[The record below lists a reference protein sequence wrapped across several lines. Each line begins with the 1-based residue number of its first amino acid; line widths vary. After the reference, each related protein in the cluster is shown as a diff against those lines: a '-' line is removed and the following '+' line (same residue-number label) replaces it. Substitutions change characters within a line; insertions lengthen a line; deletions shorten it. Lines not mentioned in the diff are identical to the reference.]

1 MGTEKIFFSGKML
14 GVVMV
19 VLLVSAVNPIYAGQ
33 IAGYWGQDGNEG
45 ELTTLCDSGNYGIIL
60 LSFLSQFGSG
70 QPTVLNLAGHCD
82 PPSGTCT
89 KYASQISSCQSRGI
103 KVLLSLGGATNN
115 YGFNSADEARALA
128 QEIWD
133 SYLGGNGNRPLGNA
147 QLDGIDLDIENGRS
161 AFYPDLGGRL
171 REIAQNNNYKKLYIS
186 AAPQCPFPDNS
197 LGPQDGK
204 FLSSGLADFVFVQF
218 YNNPG
223 CDIRSGNDAVV
234 NSYSQWTSGLP
245 GPQVFLGVLASSTTG
260 DAGFI
265 DSGTLT
271 NSILPRI
278 KSIGNYGGVMLW
290 KPLSN
295 GGSYA
300 SAIKSSSTA
309 RHCNNVT
316 TYPRLKSLFIVDL
329 CGIVER

>member
-1 MGTEKIFFSGKML
+1 MGTEML
-14 GVVMV
+14 GVAMI
-19 VLLVSAVNPIYAGQ
+19 VLLVSAVNPVSAGQ
-33 IAGYWGQDGNEG
+33 IAGTGAKMA
-45 ELTTLCDSGNYGIIL
+45 TRI
-60 LSFLSQFGSG
+60 
-70 QPTVLNLAGHCD
+70 
-82 PPSGTCT
+82 
-89 KYASQISSCQSRGI
+89 KSCQSRGI
-103 KVLLSLGGATNN
+103 KVLLSLGGATKN
-115 YGFNSADEARALA
+115 YGFNSADEARSLA

-133 SYLGGNGNRPLGNA
+133 KYLGGNGNRPLGDA
-147 QLDGIDLDIENGRS
+147 QLDGIDLDLENGRS

-197 LGPQDGK
+197 LGPQNGK
-204 FLSSGLADFVFVQF
+204 FLS
-218 YNNPG
+218 
-223 CDIRSGNDAVV
+223 
-234 NSYSQWTSGLP
+234 GLP
-245 GPQVFLGVLASSTTG
+245 VPQVFLGVLASSTTG

-300 SAIKSSSTA
+300 SAIKSF
-309 RHCNNVT
+309 V
-316 TYPRLKSLFIVDL
+316 
-329 CGIVER
+329 